1 MLRGFVAITFALCAF
16 ACAESS
22 VTRSGVLVNTLTEA
36 DREALRTR
44 PDLVRGKYARMALGR
59 FEFLRG
65 TLPVFLRDLQAGAEA
80 LPPSSYFRSPP
91 LVPALGDAHIENF
104 GTMRAGDG
112 TFALE
117 PNDFDAA
124 DRWPFLW
131 DLRRLLVAIC
141 IAARTSNEGDEV
153 ARALARNE
161 EQSYLRE
168 AIAGYLETIHARAA
182 GMAPTRV
189 ESATG
194 QGTVLED
201 AFSRSVRDAASRR
214 ELGTLTR
221 LDDSGARVLL
231 RGAID
236 GELSNTLQDL
246 PPFALASIQRLL
258 SDYQRTLVLPYSES
272 YFHVLDAAREFG
284 SGISSWPRVRVVVL
298 VAGPTDGNDDDVLL
312 EIKETGDSGALGWIP
327 PGPFADR
334 NVARVRT
341 ASRAMWSRPDA
352 DPLLSAGEWF
362 GMPVIIRTES
372 DAFKTLR
379 VSRLVGERGTPDA
392 LRSLSRTLGRL
403 IARIHACDLL
413 HDTEA
418 LQTIDK
424 IATEAGEGFV
434 VEETNI
440 AVRYGDIVEMD
451 FALFQEALASHGP
464 LLGFHAE
471 AGDRANAD
479 VTALFG
485 TPQTA
490 IPVTP

>member
-1 MLRGFVAITFALCAF
+1 M
-16 ACAESS
+16 S
-22 VTRSGVLVNTLTEA
+22 TLTEG
-36 DREALRTR
+36 DRDALRSR
-44 PDLVRGKYARMALGR
+44 PELVRGKYARMSLGP

-65 TLPVFLRDLQAGAEA
+65 TLPVFLHDLQAGADA

-141 IAARTSNEGDEV
+141 IAARTSNEGDEP
-153 ARALARNE
+153 ARALARSE

-168 AIAGYLETIHARAA
+168 AITGYLETIHARAA

-189 ESATG
+189 VSVTG
-194 QGTVLED
+194 QGAILED

-221 LDDSGARVLL
+221 LDEYGARVLL
-231 RGAID
+231 RGPID

-258 SDYQRTLVLPYSES
+258 SDYRRTLVLPYSEA
-272 YFHVLDAAREFG
+272 YFDVLDAAREFG

-298 VAGPTDGNDDDVLL
+298 VEGPTAGHDDDVLL
-312 EIKETGDSGALGWIP
+312 EVKETSDSGASGWIP
-327 PGPFADR
+327 PGPFADS
-334 NVARVRT
+334 NAARVRT

-352 DPLLSAGEWF
+352 DPLLSAGEWL

-379 VSRLVGERGTPDA
+379 VSRLVEERGTPDA
-392 LRSLSRTLGRL
+392 LRSLARTLGRL
-403 IARIHACDLL
+403 IGRIHACDLL
-413 HDTEA
+413 HDNGA
-418 LQTIDK
+418 LLTIDR
-424 IATEAGEGFV
+424 IATEVGEGLV
-434 VEETNI
+434 AEETNI
-440 AVRYGDIVEMD
+440 ATRYGDIVEAD
-451 FALFQEALASHGP
+451 FALFQEALASKGP
-464 LLGFHAE
+464 LLGFRAD
-471 AGDRANAD
+471 AGDRSNAD
-479 VTALFG
+479 VNALFG